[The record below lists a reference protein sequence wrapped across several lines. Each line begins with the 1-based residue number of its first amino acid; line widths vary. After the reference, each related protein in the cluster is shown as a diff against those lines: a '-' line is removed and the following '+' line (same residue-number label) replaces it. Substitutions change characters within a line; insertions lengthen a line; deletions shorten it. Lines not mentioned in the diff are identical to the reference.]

1 MPVPVPVVL
10 YEDASGDANPDE
22 KKGFLEKIKEKLP
35 GGYKKAEEHP
45 APPPAECTTAD
56 VPEHEV
62 EAGKEKK
69 GILEKIKEKLPGYH
83 KNAGEEAPQH

>member
-1 MPVPVPVVL
+1 IKEKIGGEKKEEEELVPVPVPVVKC
-10 YEDASGDANPDE
+10 EDVPGDATPDE

-45 APPPAECTTAD
+45 APPPAECTTAE
-56 VPEHEV
+56 VPEHEG

-69 GILEKIKEKLPGYH
+69 G
-83 KNAGEEAPQH
+83 